1 MAEQLLAEMSDE
13 EFLVQ
18 ADRIPF
24 HNREHVDYL
33 TFAIDQLRPLAGKR
47 ILEVGAGGGMLAV
60 YLALQG
66 ADVTGID
73 VSAGILEVAAK
84 RAEISGVAD
93 RTRFVHVPIEEFDDP
108 SGSFDAVIGNNV
120 VHHFERDLAMDNL
133 ARLIAPGGRATF
145 CEPVLFVPEAVRTL
159 RYSDPVAKR
168 FPPHTHTPDERSL
181 NQTDIAIVERY
192 FGEVS
197 WRPFQVLC
205 RLQNFRELSDPDLEP
220 ARVHRPLDAATHPAD
235 PVADPDDR
243 AHPRRPAAVLHDQ
256 QSRPSHAS
264 TTGNPPPGHALGEDP
279 LMKLLITGSAGML
292 GTSIVP
298 TLVAAGNE
306 VVATDIDLT
315 NPSPWGAKGPKIDWL
330 DIRDRSAVRAA
341 FDTVAPDFVLHLA
354 AETSLEASDD
364 DPDHAYLTNTIAT
377 RYIALECRNRDVP
390 MTFISTAG
398 VFDGTKESG
407 PYTEFDAPNP
417 INTYG
422 ATKFEAEK
430 LVAGILEKYY
440 IIRAGWM
447 VGGGADKDHKF
458 VARILSQVR
467 EGRTTI
473 HAVGDKFGTPTYT
486 YDFAHCLLGLMH
498 SEVYGLYHMVCG
510 GDGSRYDV
518 AGRILEVL
526 GRDDI
531 ELVEVGSE
539 FFAEEFPSNRPR
551 SEIMRNMALDL
562 QGMNTMRPWPEALA
576 EYLENHFADLL
587 TSVRI
592 GA

>member
-1 MAEQLLAEMSDE
+1 
-13 EFLVQ
+13 
-18 ADRIPF
+18 
-24 HNREHVDYL
+24 
-33 TFAIDQLRPLAGKR
+33 
-47 ILEVGAGGGMLAV
+47 
-60 YLALQG
+60 
-66 ADVTGID
+66 
-73 VSAGILEVAAK
+73 
-84 RAEISGVAD
+84 
-93 RTRFVHVPIEEFDDP
+93 
-108 SGSFDAVIGNNV
+108 
-120 VHHFERDLAMDNL
+120 
-133 ARLIAPGGRATF
+133 
-145 CEPVLFVPEAVRTL
+145 
-159 RYSDPVAKR
+159 
-168 FPPHTHTPDERSL
+168 
-181 NQTDIAIVERY
+181 
-192 FGEVS
+192 
-197 WRPFQVLC
+197 
-205 RLQNFRELSDPDLEP
+205 
-220 ARVHRPLDAATHPAD
+220 
-235 PVADPDDR
+235 
-243 AHPRRPAAVLHDQ
+243 
-256 QSRPSHAS
+256 
-264 TTGNPPPGHALGEDP
+264 
-279 LMKLLITGSAGML
+279 MKLLITGSAGML

-315 NPSPWGAKGPKIDWL
+315 NPTPWGSKGPKIDWL

-510 GDGSRYDV
+510 GDGSRFDV
-518 AGRILEVL
+518 AARILEVL

-531 ELVEVGSE
+531 ELVEVDSE

>member
-1 MAEQLLAEMSDE
+1 M
-13 EFLVQ
+13 
-18 ADRIPF
+18 
-24 HNREHVDYL
+24 
-33 TFAIDQLRPLAGKR
+33 
-47 ILEVGAGGGMLAV
+47 
-60 YLALQG
+60 
-66 ADVTGID
+66 
-73 VSAGILEVAAK
+73 
-84 RAEISGVAD
+84 
-93 RTRFVHVPIEEFDDP
+93 
-108 SGSFDAVIGNNV
+108 
-120 VHHFERDLAMDNL
+120 
-133 ARLIAPGGRATF
+133 
-145 CEPVLFVPEAVRTL
+145 
-159 RYSDPVAKR
+159 
-168 FPPHTHTPDERSL
+168 
-181 NQTDIAIVERY
+181 
-192 FGEVS
+192 
-197 WRPFQVLC
+197 
-205 RLQNFRELSDPDLEP
+205 
-220 ARVHRPLDAATHPAD
+220 
-235 PVADPDDR
+235 
-243 AHPRRPAAVLHDQ
+243 
-256 QSRPSHAS
+256 
-264 TTGNPPPGHALGEDP
+264 
-279 LMKLLITGSAGML
+279 
-292 GTSIVP
+292 
-298 TLVAAGNE
+298 
-306 VVATDIDLT
+306 
-315 NPSPWGAKGPKIDWL
+315 
-330 DIRDRSAVRAA
+330 RAA

-398 VFDGTKESG
+398 VFDGTKDSG

-518 AGRILEVL
+518 AARILEVL

-531 ELVEVGSE
+531 ELVEVDSE
-539 FFAEEFPSNRPR
+539 FFAEEFPSEPAPLRDHAEHGPRPAGH
-551 SEIMRNMALDL
+551 EHHA
-562 QGMNTMRPWPEALA
+562 ALA
-576 EYLENHFADLL
+576 RGPGRVPREPLRRPADLGRHERL
-587 TSVRI
+587 TPDRTEPHEPTTTPRKRR
-592 GA
+592 GATDARGPEPGQPAARR